1 MDTAKVQM
9 HMHPWLERTEGMK
22 KGKNGTERAVQ
33 SREWKGIDLGKLG
46 GKGTC
51 FSFAAGPKV

>member
-1 MDTAKVQM
+1 
-9 HMHPWLERTEGMK
+9 MK
-22 KGKNGTERAVQ
+22 KGKNGTQRGVQ
-33 SREWKGIDLGKLG
+33 SREWKGTDLGKLG